1 MGELMNTLVTKLAWT
16 TAVVGAAVLLLGGAR
31 AEAATAAPAPGPDNV
46 VHVDAGAALTGG
58 AHGAASVNNVVD
70 ADAPA
75 PLTICGV
82 GLALGGNATATVAL
96 GGDAAGA
103 CPPTAHGAGAGG
115 AAATQVDALDAV
127 AAFAFMALDDPLNP
141 EGVTLLRDEIVL
153 RILALPNGLLGG

>member
-1 MGELMNTLVTKLAWT
+1 MNTLVTKLAWT

-31 AEAATAAPAPGPDNV
+31 AEAATAAPATGPENV

-75 PLTICGV
+75 ALTLCGI
-82 GLALGGNATATVAL
+82 GLALGGDASATLAV
-96 GGDAAGA
+96 GGDAANA
-103 CPPTAHGAGAGG
+103 CPPAPHGPGAGAGG
-115 AAATQVDALDAV
+115 AAATQADALDAL

-141 EGVTLLRDEIVL
+141 EGISLLRDEIVL
-153 RILALPNGLLGG
+153 RILALPNGILGG